1 MKSFPLPCALH
12 GTRNTVWSAPLSGA
26 LACLAMWALP
36 AHAGRPLQTE
46 DAGILDKGTCE
57 VEGAT
62 ARLRETGLGTARES
76 SLQLACGVGASSQI
90 ALAAS
95 RASFAGVSEPGL
107 RLGGKTEV
115 WKGAGDDAAAVT
127 IAWGISSVKPAGSGW
142 KTGTLDAVAVASMP
156 LAGMT
161 LHVNIGHERDVIGRT
176 STTPWGIAIEHP
188 GFGAWAP
195 MAEIFGDDRD
205 PAWWNLGLRYTL
217 AKDQAYV
224 DLSWGR
230 QMSSARPTLLTA
242 GFKFVF

>member
-1 MKSFPLPCALH
+1 M
-12 GTRNTVWSAPLSGA
+12 N
-26 LACLAMWALP
+26 ACLRTLNFARHPARSATLSAAIACLLTWAVP
-36 AHAGRPLQTE
+36 AQAGRPLQTE

-62 ARLRETGLGTARES
+62 ARLREAGLGTARET
-76 SLQLACGVGASSQI
+76 SLQLACGVGADSQI

-115 WKGAGDDAAAVT
+115 WKGKGDDAPALA
-127 IAWGISSVKPAGSGW
+127 IAWGIASVKPAGSGW
-142 KTGTLDAVAVASMP
+142 KTGTVDAVAVASMP

-161 LHVNIGHERDVIGRT
+161 LHLNIGHERDVIGRT
-176 STTPWGIAIEHP
+176 SATPWGIAIEHP

-217 AKDQAYV
+217 AKDQAFV